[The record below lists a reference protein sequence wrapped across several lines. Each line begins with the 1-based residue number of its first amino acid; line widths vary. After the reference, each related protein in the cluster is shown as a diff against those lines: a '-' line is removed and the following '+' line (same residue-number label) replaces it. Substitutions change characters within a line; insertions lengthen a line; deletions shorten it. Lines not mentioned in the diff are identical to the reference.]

1 MRSLHPAIVYITEG
15 IADVQRR
22 NCVAWV
28 VSMSWTISLA
38 VDSALRAM
46 ELKAE
51 LVQAVADLKTI
62 RDVTEKD
69 LQLSQLLEPEIQ

>member
-1 MRSLHPAIVYITEG
+1 MWSLHPAVVYIAEG
-15 IADVQRR
+15 VADVQRR
-22 NCVAWV
+22 NCIAWV

-51 LVQAVADLKTI
+51 LVQAAVDLRMI
-62 RDVTEKD
+62 RDVTKED
-69 LQLSQLLEPEIQ
+69 L